1 MLARTRGGR
10 KMREYGKGV
19 DEKKSKR
26 VSNLLSPHISL
37 YVFIAHLLVLKLFL
51 FV

>member
-1 MLARTRGGR
+1 MLTRTRGGR
-10 KMREYGKGV
+10 KMRDGKGV